1 MVFNTGATTRLGRV
15 EDGTTVADYHPEE
28 INRQVTIHTS
38 LVPVEWQGTKINL
51 LDTPGYADFIG
62 EVYAALR
69 VVDSALFVICGVAGV
84 EVQTEIIWAATPPAL
99 PRLVFVN
106 KLDRENANFEKALES
121 LRDKFGANFVP
132 LQIPIGAAETFR
144 GVVDLITQTA
154 YRYADGKVETGP
166 VPPELTEAVAGYR
179 EKLVEAAAEN
189 DDELLSKYLEGEELT
204 PEEIRAG
211 LEAGTREG
219 KLVPVFCGSA
229 TRNMGV
235 TLLMDALARYLPAA
249 EGDAAAPL
257 RALVFKTLA
266 DPYVGKMSFVR
277 VFAGTLRSDSTVYN
291 PNRDRMEKIGQIF
304 YVRGKAQ
311 TPTDRVPAG
320 DMAVVVKL
328 QETAT
333 GDTLCEKD
341 KPERL
346 PGIAFPEPNL
356 SVAVVPKTQADEDK
370 LSNAIAKVLDEDPT
384 LRVERN
390 HETRETILTGM
401 GELHLD
407 IVAERLKR
415 KYGADVT
422 MKTPKV
428 PYRETIRAEAKVE
441 GKYKKQTGGRG
452 QYGHVWLR
460 LEPLPDEPFRFTEEI
475 FGGAVPSQY
484 FPAVEKG
491 VREAM
496 QEGVL
501 AGYPVTGVAVCL
513 YDGSFHPVDS
523 SELAFKIAASQAFKK
538 GQQQA
543 KPVLLEPI
551 LNVEVTVP
559 EAFMGDVMGDLNT
572 RRGRILGMEPAG
584 NNRTVIRAQVPQAE
598 MHRYATDLRAMTQ
611 GRASFRAAFS
621 HYEEVPARL
630 AEEIIKKAR
639 EAKEAAE
646 K

>member
-1 MVFNTGATTRLGRV
+1 
-15 EDGTTVADYHPEE
+15 
-28 INRQVTIHTS
+28 I
-38 LVPVEWQGTKINL
+38 
-51 LDTPGYADFIG
+51 
-62 EVYAALR
+62 
-69 VVDSALFVICGVAGV
+69 VAG
-84 EVQTEIIWAATPPAL
+84 
-99 PRLVFVN
+99 
-106 KLDRENANFEKALES
+106 
-121 LRDKFGANFVP
+121 
-132 LQIPIGAAETFR
+132 LQ
-144 GVVDLITQTA
+144 
-154 YRYADGKVETGP
+154 
-166 VPPELTEAVAGYR
+166 
-179 EKLVEAAAEN
+179 
-189 DDELLSKYLEGEELT
+189 
-204 PEEIRAG
+204 
-211 LEAGTREG
+211 AGTREG
-219 KLVPVFCGSA
+219 KVIPVFCGSA
-229 TRNMGV
+229 TRNAGV
-235 TLLMDALARYLPAA
+235 TLLMDGLARYLPPAQ
-249 EGDAAAPL
+249 GDAAAPL
-257 RALVFKTLA
+257 RALVFKTLS

-277 VFAGTLRSDSTVYN
+277 VFEGTLRGDSTVYN
-291 PNRDRMEKIGQIF
+291 PNRDRVEKVGQIF

-333 GDTLCEKD
+333 GDTLCDRE

-356 SVAVVPKTQADEDK
+356 PVAVVPKTQADEDK

-390 HETRETILTGM
+390 HETKETILTGM

-422 MKTPKV
+422 MKTPRV

-460 LEPLPDEPFRFTEEI
+460 LEPLPEEHFRFTEEI

-543 KPVLLEPI
+543 RPVLLEPI

-559 EAFMGDVMGDLNT
+559 EAFLGDVMGDLNT
-572 RRGRILGMEPAG
+572 RRGRILGMEPADR
-584 NNRTVIRAQVPQAE
+584 NRTVIRAQVPQAE

-611 GRASFRAAFS
+611 GRATFKATFS
-621 HYEEVPARL
+621 HSEEVPARL
-630 AEEIIKKAR
+630 AEDIIKTAR
-639 EAKEAAE
+639 EAKEAA
-646 K
+646 